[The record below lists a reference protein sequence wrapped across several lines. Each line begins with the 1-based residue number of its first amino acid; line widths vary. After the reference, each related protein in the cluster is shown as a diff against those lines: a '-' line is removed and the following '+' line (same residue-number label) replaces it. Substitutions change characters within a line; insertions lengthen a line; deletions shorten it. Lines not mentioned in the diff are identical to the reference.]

1 MIVLGAL
8 SLTIWLGLCASGFW
22 LCREREDRLALPEP
36 GSWPDVVA
44 VVPARNEAD
53 VIARSLASLA
63 MQDYPGNFRVVLVDD
78 SSEDGTG
85 EIARNLKGRGDR
97 IEVLSGKPLA
107 PGWTGKL
114 WAVSQ
119 GIESAGEPRFLWL
132 TDADI
137 EHAPDTLRRLVSI
150 ASHSDRGGKQR
161 VLVSFMA
168 RLHCQT
174 WPERALIPA
183 FIQYFMMLYPFN
195 WVNRREGGWAD
206 KIAAAAGGC
215 VLARRDA
222 LEAAGGIAAIRSSLI
237 DDCALGALLKR
248 QGLIWLGLTHRSR
261 SIRPYIRTDEVGA
274 MIARS
279 AYAQLRY
286 SPLFFAGTVIGLT
299 LMFAAPVALLLLGH
313 GTAQLLGGAAL
324 ALMALIYQPILRFYR
339 LSPLWGLAQPLV
351 GMFYTLCVVR
361 SGWQHWRGQGGM
373 WKGRVQA
380 QAVAAE

>member
-53 VIARSLASLA
+53 VIARSLGSVAA
-63 MQDYPGNFRVVLVDD
+63 QDYPGNFRVVLVDD

-137 EHAPDTLRRLVSI
+137 EHAPDTLRRLVTI
-150 ASHSDRGGKQR
+150 AEAKQR

-195 WVNRREGGWAD
+195 WVNRRGAENSRRRR
-206 KIAAAAGGC
+206 AAACWSG
-215 VLARRDA
+215 ARRWSA
-222 LEAAGGIAAIRSSLI
+222 RAAS
-237 DDCALGALLKR
+237 
-248 QGLIWLGLTHRSR
+248 
-261 SIRPYIRTDEVGA
+261 P
-274 MIARS
+274 RS
-279 AYAQLRY
+279 APR
-286 SPLFFAGTVIGLT
+286 
-299 LMFAAPVALLLLGH
+299 
-313 GTAQLLGGAAL
+313 
-324 ALMALIYQPILRFYR
+324 
-339 LSPLWGLAQPLV
+339 
-351 GMFYTLCVVR
+351 
-361 SGWQHWRGQGGM
+361 
-373 WKGRVQA
+373 
-380 QAVAAE
+380 